1 MLLYER
7 KPHLPKVVNK
17 QVHVERD
24 MKKDADQKDADNEE
38 NFEIGKI
45 KQKLGN
51 AAEFA
56 TPLLFLASTRIWS
69 KCPRKQL

>member
-1 MLLYER
+1 MLPYER

-45 KQKLGN
+45 KQKQ
-51 AAEFA
+51 
-56 TPLLFLASTRIWS
+56 W
-69 KCPRKQL
+69 KCC